1 MYDYSNREFTGWGK
15 TPRLDKLSEECT
27 ITEKIDGT
35 NGCIVVEGGEVVA
48 IKSRNRFI
56 KPGDDNMGFA
66 FWVHENREEL
76 ADFLGNGEHYG
87 EWAGPGIQQNPHN
100 LMMKTFFLFNTRRP
114 MATYPPTELPIRRV
128 PVLYEGPFSHDVVVE
143 VMQQLYHSACVWEY
157 EAEGVIV
164 QMHQSGQRFK
174 STFKHPHGKWRDQ

>member
-1 MYDYSNREFTGWGK
+1 MYDYSNREFEGWGK

-100 LMMKTFFLFNTRRP
+100 LMVKTFFLFNTRRP
-114 MATYPPTELPIRRV
+114 WATYPPTELPIQQVRI
-128 PVLYEGPFSHDVVVE
+128 LYQGQYDPEAVIV
-143 VMQQLYHSACVWEY
+143 VMQDLQLFAARHAY
-157 EAEGVIV
+157 EPEGVIV
-164 QMHQSGQRFK
+164 QMHQTGERFK